1 MSVTIQ
7 SLGPAAVPVKGADV
21 ASASIVT
28 LTSGSFQHITGTTTI
43 TDIDFDTATNGAW
56 AWVTFDGALTL
67 TYNATTLKLPGSANI
82 LTQAGDT
89 ALFVQDSGDNVICL
103 VYNRVQ
109 AGRGAP
115 KGAAVASAAT
125 VVLTAG
131 AIQHITGTTTITD
144 VDFDSANDGNFAWV
158 VFDGALTLTHN
169 ATTLILP
176 GGANITTA
184 ANDRALFY
192 QDSGDNVYCLAY
204 FPATGN
210 PIKNTTKLAAIE
222 ALASSAGVLKNDGSG
237 NFSYV
242 SAGVDIQVFTGSGTW
257 TKPASGTMALIR
269 AWGAGGSGGKG
280 SSNGGCGGGGGGGYS
295 ERWIPLSSLGA
306 TETVTIGAGGTAKS
320 TSGNGN
326 AGGNS
331 TFGSWLTAYGGGG
344 GGGGSSSSGPNGG
357 GGGGGGASA
366 GATGAGGASAAG
378 GAGGTGNITGYDD
391 GAAGGTGAAGGGA
404 GGNSTSIFGGGGGGG
419 GGNNG
424 SSAASGTGGNT
435 FNGGAGGGGASGTG
449 GGSSGAGGTSVRQGG
464 AGGAGSETGTATS
477 GSAPGGGGGG
487 TRSGTSGAGGA
498 GRIEVYVF

>member
-7 SLGPAAVPVKGADV
+7 SLGPATVPVKGADV

-222 ALASSAGVLKNDGSG
+222 ALASSAGVLKNDGAG

-242 SAGVDIQVFTGSGTW
+242 SAGVDVQVFTGSGTW

-269 AWGAGGSGGKG
+269 AWGAGGSGGRC
-280 SSNGGCGGGGGGGYS
+280 SSTGGGGGGGGGGHN
-295 ERWIPLSSLGA
+295 ERWVPVSSLGA
-306 TETVTIGAGGTAKS
+306 TETVTVGAGGAAKS
-320 TSGNGN
+320 TQSAG
-326 AGGNS
+326 AVGGNS

-344 GGGGSSSSGPNGG
+344 GGTS
-357 GGGGGGASA
+357 
-366 GATGAGGASAAG
+366 TGV
-378 GAGGTGNITGYDD
+378 T
-391 GAAGGTGAAGGGA
+391 
-404 GGNSTSIFGGGGGGG
+404 GGGGGGG
-419 GGNNG
+419 GGRAAAG
-424 SSAASGTGGNT
+424 SSGTTSATGATGGAAEGTGINVFGL
-435 FNGGAGGGGASGTG
+435 GGDGATSTATPADATSYPSEWGGGGGGCGGPNVKSGSAGASTILGGGGGGGANGSTG
-449 GGSSGAGGTSVRQGG
+449 GGSGAGGVSVKGG
-464 AGGAGSETGTATS
+464 SGSAGNETGVASAGT
-477 GSAPGGGGGG
+477 APGGGGGG
-487 TRSGTSGAGGA
+487 SRSGTSGAGGA